1 MDWATASLLRGSLLA
16 RFLRISFE
24 LANGRFKLSQF
35 ESKPMFERNKVDSQP
50 EQCGVSIEAT
60 LEDGSVIKGKV
71 AIPTHK
77 TVYDVL
83 NGQAAFLEFEP
94 FEGERRFIAKSSV
107 RAVKLLA
114 VARGPNLQ
122 ARLRDADA
130 FDPHAILGLTRA
142 AAWEDVKSSYHRLA
156 KLYHPD
162 RYSAAELPPEVRDY
176 LAGMTRRVN
185 AAYAALE
192 APQQIVKQ
200 AAVHRAAPIY
210 TSPARA

>member
-1 MDWATASLLRGSLLA
+1 
-16 RFLRISFE
+16 
-24 LANGRFKLSQF
+24 
-35 ESKPMFERNKVDSQP
+35 MFERNKVDNQS
-50 EQCGVSIEAT
+50 EQTGVSIEAH

-71 AIPTHK
+71 AIPQHK
-77 TVYDVL
+77 SVYDVL

-94 FEGERRFIAKSSV
+94 FEGERRFIAKASV
-107 RAVKLLA
+107 RSVKLLP
-114 VARGPNLQ
+114 VARGANLH

-130 FDPHAILGLTRA
+130 FDPHTILGLTRA
-142 AAWEDVKSSYHRLA
+142 ASWDDIKSAYHRLA

-192 APQQIVKQ
+192 APQQIKRQ
-200 AAVHRAAPIY
+200 ASAARAEPIY
-210 TSPARA
+210 TSPSRV

>member
-1 MDWATASLLRGSLLA
+1 
-16 RFLRISFE
+16 
-24 LANGRFKLSQF
+24 
-35 ESKPMFERNKVDSQP
+35 MFERNKVDNQV
-50 EQCGVSIEAT
+50 EQTGVSIEAS

-71 AIPTHK
+71 AIPQHK
-77 TVYDVL
+77 SVYDVL

-114 VARGPNLQ
+114 IGRGPNLQ

-130 FDPHAILGLTRA
+130 FDPHAILGVTRA
-142 AAWEDVKSSYHRLA
+142 ASWEDVKSAYHRLA

-162 RYSAAELPPEVRDY
+162 RYTAAELPPEVRDY

-192 APQQIVKQ
+192 APQQIAKQ
-200 AAVHRAAPIY
+200 IAVQQAAPIY

>member
-1 MDWATASLLRGSLLA
+1 
-16 RFLRISFE
+16 
-24 LANGRFKLSQF
+24 
-35 ESKPMFERNKVDSQP
+35 MFERNKVDSQP
-50 EQCGVSIEAT
+50 DHSGVSIEAN

-71 AIPTHK
+71 AIPQNTS
-77 TVYDVL
+77 VYDVL

-94 FEGERRFIAKSSV
+94 FDGERRFIAKSSV
-107 RAVKLLA
+107 RAVKLLG
-114 VARGPNLQ
+114 VGRGPNLQ

-130 FDPHAILGLTRA
+130 FDPHTILGLTRA
-142 AAWEDVKSSYHRLA
+142 ASWEDVKSAYHRLA

-192 APQQIVKQ
+192 APQQVKKQ
-200 AAVHRAAPIY
+200 ATVQRASPIY

>member
-1 MDWATASLLRGSLLA
+1 
-16 RFLRISFE
+16 
-24 LANGRFKLSQF
+24 
-35 ESKPMFERNKVDSQP
+35 MFERNKVDNQV
-50 EQCGVSIEAT
+50 EQTGVSIEAS
-60 LEDGSVIKGKV
+60 LEDGSVVKGKV
-71 AIPTHK
+71 AIPQHK
-77 TVYDVL
+77 SVYDVL

-114 VARGPNLQ
+114 IGRGPNLQ

-130 FDPHAILGLTRA
+130 FDPHAILGVTRA
-142 AAWEDVKSSYHRLA
+142 ASWEDVKSAYHRLA

-162 RYSAAELPPEVRDY
+162 RYTAAELPPEVRDY

-192 APQQIVKQ
+192 APQQIAKQ
-200 AAVHRAAPIY
+200 IAVQQAVPIY